1 MHTKNRVVIVLS
13 AFVLLASFIIHF
25 LHRVLNISEI
35 WGHPMSQQVDFVTNI
50 FLVIPIVLFIVTIL
64 LYRMKKDHPI
74 VPLMNTLT
82 ITFSSISIIA
92 GGEGMVE
99 YHFSIFMV
107 VAIIGYYEKISL
119 VLVMTIVFALQHLAG
134 FFFISEYVFG
144 TDSYP
149 FSMIVIHA
157 LFLLGTSGAII
168 WQTKHKNKLIE
179 DLNEN
184 ERKQIILNGMIEK
197 LSITS
202 TKLLDS
208 SAKLKGNYEEN
219 KVTLEDIVSQIQH
232 ISSGADN
239 QNKQVIE
246 SSNVIQEI
254 AAGVQQIAKTSTD
267 ASQKSLKTTEEATGG
282 NEIIQQAV
290 EQMNSIRES
299 VGNSSE
305 KVKSLNNRSSEIGKI
320 VNLIT
325 DISEQTNLLALNAA
339 IEAARAGEHGKGFAV
354 VAEEVRKLADQSA
367 GFASEITSLVH
378 AIQEDIDTS
387 VDSMGQVQGEVQ
399 RGLDIVLEAGEN
411 FDKIDTSI
419 DQVAEQIKHISFA
432 AEEVSVAA
440 EQASASIQ
448 EMTSFTEETT
458 EKTQHVALSSEAQLS
473 SIHFL
478 SSLITTL
485 NEIAIE
491 LEELIR
497 ETEELK

>member
-1 MHTKNRVVIVLS
+1 
-13 AFVLLASFIIHF
+13 
-25 LHRVLNISEI
+25 
-35 WGHPMSQQVDFVTNI
+35 
-50 FLVIPIVLFIVTIL
+50 
-64 LYRMKKDHPI
+64 
-74 VPLMNTLT
+74 
-82 ITFSSISIIA
+82 
-92 GGEGMVE
+92 
-99 YHFSIFMV
+99 
-107 VAIIGYYEKISL
+107 
-119 VLVMTIVFALQHLAG
+119 
-134 FFFISEYVFG
+134 
-144 TDSYP
+144 
-149 FSMIVIHA
+149 
-157 LFLLGTSGAII
+157 
-168 WQTKHKNKLIE
+168 
-179 DLNEN
+179 
-184 ERKQIILNGMIEK
+184 MIEK

-232 ISSGADN
+232 ISSGANN